1 MAYAK
6 YHLYKQQISHDG
18 YTWED
23 TGIEVASGEVIS
35 IYDTLEECRGITP
48 SSFEGKIKLTYSS
61 GQTYSAECDSTSAV
75 TYADTNVNTRSAMTS
90 AIVGNCV
97 TQILHGPNNRHSP
110 FRQCSGLTSVLL
122 PSSLRFIDDYSFA
135 WCVSLTGI
143 TIPSGV
149 TSIGTNEILQD
160 GGGDERGAFYD
171 CRALADVY
179 IPKTVTTIGKCAFMS
194 CSGLTSIDIPD
205 SVTTIGSR
213 AFCFCGGL
221 TSITIPSGVTTI
233 GDSTFWGCSGL
244 TSVVIPSGV
253 TSIGSYAFN
262 NCSSLTTVNIPS
274 RVTTIGDFAF
284 YTCTSLTSII
294 CNATTPPTCG
304 VSAFYGTN
312 DCPIYVPASAVDAYK
327 SATNWSRYSSR
338 IQAMP

>member
-1 MAYAK
+1 MSYAK
-6 YHLYKQQISHDG
+6 YYLYKQQISHDG
-18 YTWED
+18 ETWED
-23 TGIEVASGEVIS
+23 TGVEVASGDPIAV
-35 IYDTLEECRGITP
+35 YDTLEECRGITP
-48 SSFEGKIKLTYSS
+48 SSFEGKIKLTYDS

-90 AIVGNCV
+90 AVIGNCV

-160 GGGDERGAFYD
+160 GGGDERGAFFD

-179 IPKTVTTIGKCAFMS
+179 IPNTVTTIGKCAFMG

-213 AFCFCGGL
+213 AFYFC
-221 TSITIPSGVTTI
+221 SS
-233 GDSTFWGCSGL
+233 L
-244 TSVVIPSGV
+244 TSVTIPSGV
-253 TSIGSYAFN
+253 TSIGDSTFHRCYSLTSVTIPNSVTSIGDFVFYYCNSLTSVTIPSGVTSIGNYAFDS
-262 NCSSLTTVNIPS
+262 CSSLTSV
-274 RVTTIGDFAF
+274 
-284 YTCTSLTSII
+284 I

-304 VSAFYGTN
+304 VSVFYNTN
-312 DCPIYVPASAVDAYK
+312 DCPIYVPASAVDTYK
-327 SATNWSRYSSR
+327 AASNWSRYASR
-338 IQAMP
+338 IQAIP